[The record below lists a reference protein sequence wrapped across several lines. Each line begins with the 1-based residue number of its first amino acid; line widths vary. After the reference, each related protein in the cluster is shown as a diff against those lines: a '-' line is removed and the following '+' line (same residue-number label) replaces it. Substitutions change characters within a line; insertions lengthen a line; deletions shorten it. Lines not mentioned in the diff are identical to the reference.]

1 MGDISIGPWPLQ
13 AAIYPEFSATR
24 YCGAAG
30 KHLGEGGGGGG
41 GGGARAGE
49 RLGGGLLRRRPDG
62 GPAPPPPEKTSGPSS
77 NSTGGSSCY
86 RLIADPFESPRPK
99 GGDGGPDFAPLG
111 KHRKYRLYSR
121 KTD

>member
-1 MGDISIGPWPLQ
+1 M
-13 AAIYPEFSATR
+13 AV
-24 YCGAAG
+24 
-30 KHLGEGGGGGG
+30 
-41 GGGARAGE
+41 
-49 RLGGGLLRRRPDG
+49 G
-62 GPAPPPPEKTSGPSS
+62 GPGRVSVWGVAFYDVDRMGAPRPPPEKTSGPSS